1 MGTNSSKFDFTGH
14 YAKKSMK
21 ELQAELKQFKDGLA
35 KLEYSNGISKPY
47 EFYNTHIA
55 KLQLLIAE
63 RIGKK

>member
-21 ELQAELKQFKDGLA
+21 DLQNELKQFKDGLA
-35 KLEYSNGISKPY
+35 KLDPTNAIGNTYGFYS
-47 EFYNTHIA
+47 THIA